1 MDKYKEDFKQI
12 YSLDKQGLI
21 DYIDRQEWMLDED
34 DSLGENDK
42 LELITLIQTAKSR
55 LTGSYEYVMNKRI
68 KDGQKLRLKRC
79 PFCLGFPIMKTS
91 HDVNSNL
98 NIAFVECTRCEAKSG
113 TSNINNIEDRLVE
126 ARRMW
131 NRRTEK

>member
-1 MDKYKEDFKQI
+1 MVMDKYKEDFKKI
-12 YSLDKQGLI
+12 YALDKQGLI

-68 KDGQKLRLKRC
+68 KDGKKLRLKKKSRLKKSRY
-79 PFCLGFPIMKTS
+79 PLRPKRKKKSRRKRRSLRRPENRKKKLRSEKLRRKKKT
-91 HDVNSNL
+91 
-98 NIAFVECTRCEAKSG
+98 
-113 TSNINNIEDRLVE
+113 
-126 ARRMW
+126 
-131 NRRTEK
+131 